1 MVFDPSAKCQ
11 GISRND
17 VLKTGLNLMNNL
29 VGVLMIFRLEKIA
42 VIADLQQ
49 MFYRFLVHPSH
60 RDYLR
65 FVWCE
70 NNDTTKPLIDYR
82 MKVNVFGNGPSPA
95 VAALGLRKTA
105 NMAEKITGS
114 DVKMYIYKNF
124 YVDGALSSHRSAE
137 EATTLLKKA
146 MQSFREEGNLRL
158 HKLCSSSGE
167 VLVAFDKDF

>member
-11 GISRND
+11 GISLND
-17 VLKTGLNLMNNL
+17 VLMTGLNLMNNL

-70 NNDTTKPLIDYR
+70 NNVIQPNHWLII
-82 MKVNVFGNGPSPA
+82 
-95 VAALGLRKTA
+95 
-105 NMAEKITGS
+105 E
-114 DVKMYIYKNF
+114 
-124 YVDGALSSHRSAE
+124 
-137 EATTLLKKA
+137 
-146 MQSFREEGNLRL
+146 
-158 HKLCSSSGE
+158 
-167 VLVAFDKDF
+167 